1 MTCASRKEVF
11 SVLDS
16 ILSTSTS
23 SIDPTALLLCT
34 LASLAVGVGAALVY
48 MYNNQYN
55 RRFVITLALLPAIVQ
70 MVIML
75 VNGNLG
81 TGVAVMGAFSLIRS
95 RSVPGNARDIGAI
108 FLAMALGLATGTG
121 YIVVALIFLVIIGG
135 ASIALD
141 RFGFGRSRRVRNELK
156 ITIPEDLDYAGLF
169 DDLMSAYTTSCELVR
184 VRTTNMGALYEL
196 QYLVTLRDPLRQKAF
211 LDELRCRNGNLNISL
226 GRVTVHADEL

>member
-81 TGVAVMGAFSLIRS
+81 TGVAVMGAFSLIRF

-108 FLAMALGLATGTG
+108 LLGLE
-121 YIVVALIFLVIIGG
+121 V
-135 ASIALD
+135 
-141 RFGFGRSRRVRNELK
+141 
-156 ITIPEDLDYAGLF
+156 
-169 DDLMSAYTTSCELVR
+169 
-184 VRTTNMGALYEL
+184 
-196 QYLVTLRDPLRQKAF
+196 
-211 LDELRCRNGNLNISL
+211 
-226 GRVTVHADEL
+226 

>member
-1 MTCASRKEVF
+1 M
-11 SVLDS
+11 LDS

-81 TGVAVMGAFSLIRS
+81 TGVAVMGAFSLIRF

-108 FLAMALGLATGTG
+108 FLAMALGTGHRHG
-121 YIVVALIFLVIIGG
+121 LHCSSANIPGNN
-135 ASIALD
+135 
-141 RFGFGRSRRVRNELK
+141 RRRIHSAGQVRLWPLK
-156 ITIPEDLDYAGLF
+156 AR
-169 DDLMSAYTTSCELVR
+169 A
-184 VRTTNMGALYEL
+184 
-196 QYLVTLRDPLRQKAF
+196 Q
-211 LDELRCRNGNLNISL
+211 
-226 GRVTVHADEL
+226 